1 MLIIFIFLILSKE
14 KNRDTTHIVYRLH
27 YSLYLRHLFSIL
39 MLTIRPS
46 HENDIPSIT
55 AIYSYYV
62 LNSACTFETTPPTID
77 EMANRRND
85 VLKKNL
91 PYLVA
96 QVADSIVGYAYCSW
110 FKPRAAYRF
119 SVEST
124 IYLDKDMCGKGFGR
138 QLLNALIHEA
148 ELVGVR
154 KMIAVIGDSANQKSI
169 DLHRTTGFAH
179 VGTFRSCGWKFNRR
193 IDVIF
198 MEKSIGK
205 GDTTA
210 PE

>member
-1 MLIIFIFLILSKE
+1 
-14 KNRDTTHIVYRLH
+14 
-27 YSLYLRHLFSIL
+27 

-46 HENDIPSIT
+46 REDDIPTIT

-62 LNSACTFETTPPTID
+62 LNSTCTFEIIPPTID
-77 EMANRRND
+77 EMTDRRND
-85 VLKKNL
+85 ILKKNL

-96 QVADSIVGYAYCSW
+96 LVEDSIVGYAYCTW
-110 FKPRAAYRF
+110 FKPRIAYRF

-138 QLLNALIHEA
+138 QLMNALIHEA

-154 KMIAVIGDSANQKSI
+154 KMIATIGDSTNQKSI
-169 DLHRTTGFAH
+169 DLHRIAGFTH
-179 VGTFRSCGWKFNRR
+179 VGTFRSCGWKFNRW

-198 MEKSIGK
+198 MEKNIGK

-210 PE
+210 PEE